1 MEPTARRT
9 LLILSISELLAMSL
23 WFAGTAV
30 LPQLTIIWHA
40 SLALGSWLTLSVQL
54 GFVAGALVL
63 AMFNVADVFSA
74 PRVISVSA
82 AIAALLNVGF
92 GLVAAEHVSAAIT
105 LRFLTG
111 AALAGVYPPGMKVL
125 AGWFKSGR
133 GEALGILI
141 GALTLGSA
149 TPHGI
154 NALGGIGPDA
164 WRTVI
169 YVSSGLALIGAI
181 LIALFVKSGPYA
193 APSPPFD
200 FRQVTEVL
208 SFRNRRLGLAN
219 LGYLGHMWEL
229 YSFWAWIAL
238 MLRESATFTGDV
250 TANVKQLTF
259 FVIAI
264 GALGCWIAGRAA
276 DKIPAAP
283 DAEAARI
290 RQRSF
295 VTIVAMAVSGSCCLL
310 AALFFRNFYVVAA
323 VSFIWGISVIADS
336 AQFSAIITEVSD
348 QRYVGT
354 ALTLQTAIG
363 FLLTAV
369 SIRIAAYIG
378 ENYGWPWAAASLAL
392 GPTVGIIA
400 MLRLQQIAAQK
411 S

>member
-1 MEPTARRT
+1 
-9 LLILSISELLAMSL
+9 MSL

-30 LPQLTIIWHA
+30 LPQLTMVWHA

-54 GFVAGALVL
+54 GFVAGALLL
-63 AMFNVADVFSA
+63 AIFNVADVFPA
-74 PRVISVSA
+74 PRVIAVSA
-82 AIAALLNVGF
+82 AIAAILNAAF
-92 GLVAAEHVSAAIT
+92 GLVASEHIFVAIA

-154 NALGGIGPDA
+154 NALGGVGADS

-169 YVSSGLALIGAI
+169 YVSSGLALTGAVM
-181 LIALFVKSGPYA
+181 IALFVTSGPYA

-200 FRQVTEVL
+200 FAQVTEVL

-238 MLRESATFTGDV
+238 MLRESATSTGDV
-250 TANVKQLTF
+250 TANVKRLTF

-290 RQRSF
+290 RQRSL

-310 AALFFRNFYVVAA
+310 AALLFRNFYA
-323 VSFIWGISVIADS
+323 VIAISFIWGISVIADS

-354 ALTLQTAIG
+354 ALTMQTALG

-369 SIRIAAYIG
+369 SIRIAAGIG
-378 ENYGWPWAAASLAL
+378 ENYGWPWAAASLAA
-392 GPTVGIIA
+392 GPIVGIIA
-400 MLRLQQIAAQK
+400 MWRLRQIAGR
-411 S
+411 SS

>member
-1 MEPTARRT
+1 
-9 LLILSISELLAMSL
+9 MSL

-30 LPQLTIIWHA
+30 LPQLVTLWHGN
-40 SLALGSWLTLSVQL
+40 LALGSWLTLSVQL
-54 GFVAGALVL
+54 GFVAGALLL
-63 AMFNVADVFSA
+63 ALFNVADVFSA
-74 PRVISVSA
+74 PRLIAASA
-82 AIAALLNVGF
+82 AVAALCNAAF
-92 GLVAAEHVSAAIT
+92 GLVAAEHVWVAIA

-154 NALGGIGPDA
+154 NALGGVNEA

-169 YVSSGLALIGAI
+169 FASSGLALVGA
-181 LIALFVKSGPYA
+181 LVIALYVKEGPYA

-200 FRQVTEVL
+200 LKQVTEVL

-238 MLRESATFTGDV
+238 MLRESASRTGNI

-259 FVIAI
+259 IVIAI
-264 GALGCWIAGRAA
+264 GAVGCWVAGRAA
-276 DKIPAAP
+276 DRVPAAA

-290 RQRSF
+290 RQRSM

-310 AALFFRNFYVVAA
+310 AALFFRNFYAVVGISL
-323 VSFIWGISVIADS
+323 VWGIFVIADS
-336 AQFSAIITEVSD
+336 AQFSAIISEVSD

-354 ALTLQTAIG
+354 ALTMQTALG

-369 SIRIAAYIG
+369 SIRIAAAIG
-378 ENYGWPWAAASLAL
+378 ENYGWPWGAASLAL
-392 GPTVGIIA
+392 GPMVGIIA
-400 MLRLQQIAAQK
+400 MLRLQRLAERK
-411 S
+411 D

>member
-1 MEPTARRT
+1 
-9 LLILSISELLAMSL
+9 MSL

-30 LPQLTIIWHA
+30 LPQLTSLWHA

-54 GFVAGALVL
+54 GFVVGALLL
-63 AMFNVADVFSA
+63 ATFNVADVFSA
-74 PRVISVSA
+74 PRLIAVSA
-82 AIAALLNVGF
+82 AVAAVLNLGF
-92 GLVAAEHVSAAIT
+92 GLVAADHVSAAIT

-125 AGWFKSGR
+125 AGWFKTGR

-154 NALGGIGPDA
+154 NALGGIGADA

-169 YVSSGLALIGAI
+169 YGSSGLALVGAI
-181 LIALFVKSGPYA
+181 LIALFVKDGPYA

-200 FRQVTEVL
+200 LAQVTEVL

-250 TANVKQLTF
+250 TANVKRLTF

-276 DKIPAAP
+276 DRIPAAP
-283 DAEAARI
+283 DAQAARI
-290 RQRSF
+290 QKRSL

-310 AALFFRNFYVVAA
+310 AALFFRNFYAVA
-323 VSFIWGISVIADS
+323 VISFVWGISVIADS
-336 AQFSAIITEVSD
+336 AQFSAIISEVSD

-354 ALTLQTAIG
+354 ALTMQTALG
-363 FLLTAV
+363 FLLTAI
-369 SIRIAAYIG
+369 SIRIAAAIG

-392 GPTVGIIA
+392 GPLVGIIA
-400 MLRLQQIAAQK
+400 MLRLQAIASRQA
-411 S
+411 